1 MDKVSKLYD
10 LIEDMLSKVDSALS
24 RFDTY
29 RKDAKLESSHPL
41 METFGKILVEI
52 LYLVGLYT
60 KFSEAAAQDQKT
72 RRRKCWTVGTRRA
85 SQLLILVKGAAG
97 HLRHCR
103 GLL

>member
-29 RKDAKLESSHPL
+29 RKEAKLKSSDPL
-41 METFGKILVEI
+41 MKIFGQILVEI

-60 KFSEAAAQDQKT
+60 KFGAATAQDQKT

-85 SQLLILVKGAAG
+85 SQ
-97 HLRHCR
+97 
-103 GLL
+103 